1 MEIPDN
7 RKWMYQR
14 TCFKCKVNKQGVY
27 KKCKCKVFKFVDDV
41 IRDLYEEG
49 FMPIYY
55 WWTNHGEE
63 LPQFPSVVLHGSY
76 YESDGQREELNP
88 YEQMIMDHAGP

>member
-1 MEIPDN
+1 M
-7 RKWMYQR
+7 
-14 TCFKCKVNKQGVY
+14 
-27 KKCKCKVFKFVDDV
+27 DDV
-41 IRDLYEEG
+41 IRDRYEEG

>member
-14 TCFKCKVNKQGVY
+14 LDANKHRTNEFSKGR
-27 KKCKCKVFKFVDDV
+27 FEFVQFVTSQDMFQMQ
-41 IRDLYEEG
+41 G